1 MLLAVLCLADECSTS
16 ANKLHP
22 SADVVL
28 SKHISAAFSSAA
40 AVDDCNSVTVMRTG
54 NLTGN
59 SQGKLTINDLA
70 QGETVPY
77 VICVE
82 KDAEGNLTA
91 NQKGLAERAHH
102 PEEINAASNLA
113 IDAEYYLTQQVCS
126 QPSLAKGCT
135 PMLQIFTE

>member
-1 MLLAVLCLADECSTS
+1 
-16 ANKLHP
+16 
-22 SADVVL
+22 
-28 SKHISAAFSSAA
+28 
-40 AVDDCNSVTVMRTG
+40 MRKG

-126 QPSLAKGCT
+126 QPSLAKGLSAC
-135 PMLQIFTE
+135 